1 MPYLPLVHYVQ
12 LMAKIETYARP
23 TTIYRYRPLSRSKAQ
38 NPRAEEK
45 LIEQEIKPLEE
56 KYIYCS
62 TYRDMNDP
70 MEGFFNA
77 SRRVQSRPDY
87 NDTVDLIRNQK
98 LGLGIASFSETW
110 DNELMW
116 AHYGGAFAG
125 ICIGYS
131 VTKLLEGL
139 PEDYALARVAYGDR
153 PYYLGLG
160 ALRHEHRTRAILST
174 KNLKWSYE
182 REWRLFAPESGP
194 AYHNGAAVT
203 CIYLGPRMSKADQ
216 GRIGRRLQ
224 PLAIETRLTA
234 VNGYS
239 IKQAI

>member
-1 MPYLPLVHYVQ
+1 MHFFRVRSYAHG
-12 LMAKIETYARP
+12 MAKIETYARP
-23 TTIYRYRPLSRSKAQ
+23 ITIYRYRPLSRSKAH
-38 NPRAEEK
+38 NPRADEK
-45 LIEQEIKPLEE
+45 LIEQEFEPLEQ

-62 TYRDMNDP
+62 TYRQLNDP

-77 SRRVQSRPDY
+77 SQRVQAREDY
-87 NDTVDLIRNQK
+87 NDTVDLIRTQK

-131 VTKLLEGL
+131 VTKLLDGL
-139 PEDYALARVAYGDR
+139 PEDHALARVAYGDR

-160 ALRHEHRTRAILST
+160 ALRLEHRARAILST

-182 REWRLFAPESGP
+182 REWRLFAPASG
-194 AYHNGAAVT
+194 AAHHNSAAVT
-203 CIYLGPRMSKADQ
+203 CVYLGPRMSKVDQ
-216 GRIGRRLQ
+216 ERIRQRLQ
-224 PLAIETRLTA
+224 PLGIEVRLTT
-234 VNGYS
+234 VKGYS
-239 IKQAI
+239 ISQAL